1 MRAIF
6 KYHLLVVV
14 TLAGCLYISGCNKNK
29 EQPEPNPAQ
38 EPLEATLYGS
48 SNFKWNSQGRFLTI
62 TTAATWT
69 VGFSYPENAPAGW
82 CSVSP
87 SAGAGNKN
95 VWIATAT
102 NNNDEARNATVIVAT
117 ATGNVSID
125 IVQYGINAA
134 LPITLSN
141 HLELPKIEDP
151 EWLLDYEDGDFM
163 LEYATAKK
171 HPKWVAWPLYKSHM
185 GSSGRT
191 DAWQFDPRIPEEYRP
206 KARTQTVPVQNGD
219 FSGYDR
225 GHLCPSADRTQSV
238 AMNRQTFMYSN
249 MSPQI
254 GAFNQGIWETLEGK
268 VRGWAGGLDTLYICA
283 GGTILKESDIMA
295 YTSPSRM
302 AVPKYYFKVILRK
315 KAATGA
321 YDAIGFWFEHKD
333 YGSEKLSSK
342 HVKTIDDIEILTGI
356 DFFYQLPEVEQNRV
370 EAAFTLSSWGI

>member
-38 EPLEATLYGS
+38 EQTLKATLYGS

-62 TTAATWT
+62 TTAEAWT

-82 CSVSP
+82 CSVSL
-87 SAGAGNKN
+87 SAGTGSKN

-102 NNNDEARNATVIVAT
+102 NKNDEARNATVIVAT
-117 ATGNVSID
+117 ATGNVSIY
-125 IVQYGINAA
+125 IVQYGVNAA

-151 EWLLDYEDGDFM
+151 EWLLDYEAGDFM
-163 LEYATAKK
+163 IEYATAKK
-171 HPKWVAWPLYKSHM
+171 HPKWVAWPLYRAHI
-185 GSSGRT
+185 GSSGRNE
-191 DAWQFDPRIPEEYRP
+191 AWQFDPRIPEEYRP
-206 KARTQTVPVQNGD
+206 HRNGGDDND
-219 FSGYDR
+219 FRGYDR
-225 GHLCPSADRTQSV
+225 GHLCPSADRTASV
-238 AMNRQTFMYSN
+238 EMNRQTFMYSN

-254 GAFNQGIWETLEGK
+254 GAFNQKIWATLEEK

-295 YTSPSRM
+295 YTSPSKM

-333 YGSEKLSSK
+333 YGTEKLSSK
-342 HVKTIDDIEILTGI
+342 HVKTIDEIETLTGI
-356 DFFYQLPEVEQNRV
+356 DFFYQLPADEQNRV